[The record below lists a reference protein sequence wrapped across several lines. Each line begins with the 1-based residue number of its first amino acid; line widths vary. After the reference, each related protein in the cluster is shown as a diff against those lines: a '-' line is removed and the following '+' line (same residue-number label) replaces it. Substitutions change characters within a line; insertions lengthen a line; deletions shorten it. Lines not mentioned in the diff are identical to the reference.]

1 MCTITGVSTNIC
13 ARCGTK
19 VRAAIGECPRDGSP
33 LQPIDT
39 LEVEPDPTDPLVGY
53 WVLDRYKVLR
63 RLSRGAHGVV
73 YLAMHGELRRAVALK
88 ILDSCGDSDGWS
100 TAAGA
105 FSRGD
110 VAAAQIDPH
119 PNVLSILDA
128 GRTPDAGRY
137 VVKELLHGSDLAEL
151 MNRQKLAP
159 TWVVG
164 AILHACRGLAAVHA
178 AGLVHRDVKPQNLF
192 WHDPSPGEAKASV
205 EHVLK
210 VIDFGV
216 ACRID
221 EDAPIA
227 GTPEYMAPEQYFS
240 GPLDARTDVFALG
253 VTLYRLLTGRF
264 PFVVE
269 KGDRLLANQRAR
281 MTQEPIRP
289 CAIDATLSSDLEA
302 VIMRAMARPAEA
314 RFEDMQAFESA
325 LRRTPEGQRHL
336 DPSRTDARALD
347 KELSA
352 RATSFSHLGR
362 TISIM
367 YPNDEG
373 VSSWQPSGSL
383 GPRLVVLRD
392 RAVKVDPSHVL
403 LVGGHRRASLI
414 VHDATNWEITVHRR
428 AGGEALD
435 ISLHGGATTSAGAE
449 LNMGGYGTFRAVH
462 ESRPVLL
469 GLAAPTRSSAAIVC
483 IA

>member
-1 MCTITGVSTNIC
+1 MSTNIC
-13 ARCGTK
+13 VRCGTT
-19 VRAAIGECPRDGSP
+19 VRAAVGECPRDGAS
-33 LQPIDT
+33 LQPIGS
-39 LEVEPDPTDPLVGY
+39 LEVERDPADPLVGY
-53 WVLDRYKVLR
+53 WILDRYKVLR

-73 YLAMHGELRRAVALK
+73 YLAMHGELGRAVALK
-88 ILDSCGDSDGWS
+88 LLGSGGDNDGWS

-105 FSRGD
+105 FGRGD

-151 MNRQKLAP
+151 MNKQELKPA
-159 TWVVG
+159 WIVG

-192 WHDPSPGEAKASV
+192 WHDPSPKDSKASA

-216 ACRID
+216 ACRIA
-221 EDAPIA
+221 EDVPIA
-227 GTPEYMAPEQYFS
+227 GTPEYMAPEQFFP
-240 GPLDARTDVFALG
+240 GPLDARADVFALG

-269 KGDRLLANQRAR
+269 KGNRLFVNHRAR

-289 CAIDATLSSDLEA
+289 SAIDATISSDLEA
-302 VIMRAMARPAEA
+302 AIMRAMARPADA

-336 DPSRTDARALD
+336 DPSRADSRALD

-352 RATSFSHLGR
+352 RATSFNHLGR
-362 TISIM
+362 TISLV
-367 YPNDEG
+367 YPNEEG
-373 VSSWQPSGSL
+373 VSAWQPGGSL

-403 LVGGHRRASLI
+403 LVGGHRRASII

-428 AGGEALD
+428 AGAGELD
-435 ISLHGGATTSAGAE
+435 ISLHGGTTTSAGAE
-449 LNMGGYGTFRAVH
+449 LDMGEYGTFRAAH
-462 ESRPVLL
+462 QNRPVLL